1 MWDKAAR
8 KLFWRFQAAFA
19 LFVCLEYMEAAL
31 FGGSLV
37 GLLNGVHVD
46 AARCTAAHAGEGNA
60 AQLIFARGE
69 YRDCAQFALH
79 GFGADT
85 AALALNGVV
94 AAINFY
100 VGGGAGCG
108 FQAA

>member
-1 MWDKAAR
+1 MG
-8 KLFWRFQAAFA
+8 FQAAFA

-31 FGGSLV
+31 FGSGLV

-46 AARCTAAHAGEGNA
+46 AARCAATHAGEGNA
-60 AQLIFARGE
+60 AQLVFARGE
-69 YRDCAQFALH
+69 DLDAAQFALH
-79 GFGADT
+79 DFGADT

-100 VGGGAGCG
+100 ALGGAGCG

>member
-1 MWDKAAR
+1 
-8 KLFWRFQAAFA
+8 
-19 LFVCLEYMEAAL
+19 MEAAL
-31 FGGSLV
+31 FGGDLV

-46 AARCTAAHAGEGNA
+46 AARCAAAHGGERDT
-60 AQLIFARGE
+60 AQLVFARGE
-69 YRDCAQFALH
+69 YGDCVQLALH
-79 GFGADT
+79 GFGADA

-100 VGGGAGCG
+100 VGGSAGWG

>member
-1 MWDKAAR
+1 M
-8 KLFWRFQAAFA
+8 
-19 LFVCLEYMEAAL
+19 EYTEAAL
-31 FGGSLV
+31 FGGGLV

-46 AARCTAAHAGEGNA
+46 AARCAAAHAGEGNA
-60 AQLIFARGE
+60 AQLVFARGE
-69 YRDCAQFALH
+69 DLDAPQFALH

-100 VGGGAGCG
+100 ALGGAGCG

>member
-1 MWDKAAR
+1 MG
-8 KLFWRFQAAFA
+8 FQAAFA
-19 LFVCLEYMEAAL
+19 LFVCLEYTEAAL
-31 FGGSLV
+31 FGGGLV

-46 AARCTAAHAGEGNA
+46 AARCATAHAGEGNA

-69 YRDCAQFALH
+69 DLDTAQFALH
-79 GFGADT
+79 DFGADA

-100 VGGGAGCG
+100 ARGGAG
-108 FQAA
+108 

>member
-1 MWDKAAR
+1 M
-8 KLFWRFQAAFA
+8 
-19 LFVCLEYMEAAL
+19 EYTEAAL

-46 AARCTAAHAGEGNA
+46 AARCAAAHAGEGNA
-60 AQLIFARGE
+60 AQLVFARGE
-69 YRDCAQFALH
+69 DLDAAQFALY
-79 GFGADT
+79 GFGADA

-100 VGGGAGCG
+100 ALGGAGCG

>member
-1 MWDKAAR
+1 
-8 KLFWRFQAAFA
+8 
-19 LFVCLEYMEAAL
+19 MEAAL
-31 FGGSLV
+31 FGG
-37 GLLNGVHVD
+37 GLAVLRDGVHVD

-69 YRDCAQFALH
+69 DLDAAQFALH
-79 GFGADT
+79 DFGADT

-100 VGGGAGCG
+100 ARGGAGCG

>member
-1 MWDKAAR
+1 M
-8 KLFWRFQAAFA
+8 
-19 LFVCLEYMEAAL
+19 EYTEAAL
-31 FGGSLV
+31 FSGGLV

-46 AARCTAAHAGEGNA
+46 AARCATAHAGEGDA

-69 YRDCAQFALH
+69 DLDAAQFALH
-79 GFGADT
+79 DFGADA

-100 VGGGAGCG
+100 ARGGAG
-108 FQAA
+108 

>member
-1 MWDKAAR
+1 
-8 KLFWRFQAAFA
+8 
-19 LFVCLEYMEAAL
+19 MEAAL
-31 FGGSLV
+31 FGGGLV

-69 YRDCAQFALH
+69 DLDAAQFALH
-79 GFGADT
+79 DFGADA

-100 VGGGAGCG
+100 ARGSAGWG